1 MFHQVY
7 DPHELKTN
15 VVVIFKI
22 MLMNRLAKRCFR
34 IPAFFLLGLP
44 TEAKAKSVW
53 RRRVVAGRDGRFD
66 PAPQKAAGFESDTL
80 ESAKDLRGGT
90 EIYQSPDSSCFR

>member
-1 MFHQVY
+1 MPDF
-7 DPHELKTN
+7 
-15 VVVIFKI
+15 
-22 MLMNRLAKRCFR
+22 C
-34 IPAFFLLGLP
+34 LP
-44 TEAKAKSVW
+44 TEARAKSVW

-90 EIYQSPDSSCFR
+90 EIDQSPKFPVAFAEMGATLVNSE